1 LPADPQGV
9 PRSSRCRRWSAL
21 VALLAVA
28 AGCSGCA
35 ASRSGSGLPV
45 VRVSEQD
52 FKIKAPRRLR
62 AGEVRFRL
70 RNRGP
75 DTHELIIVRLGRRA
89 IPLRQDGL
97 TVDEDALEART
108 AATIEAVERGGSR
121 EKQVVLAPGRY
132 VLFCNMAGHYLGG
145 MHATLVVR

>member
-1 LPADPQGV
+1 
-9 PRSSRCRRWSAL
+9 
-21 VALLAVA
+21 LLTVA

-35 ASRSGSGLPV
+35 EKRSDGGLPV

-52 FKIKAPRRLR
+52 FKIKAPRRIR

-75 DTHELIIVRLGRRA
+75 DTHELIVVRLGRRGL
-89 IPLRQDGL
+89 PLRRDGL

-108 AATIEAVERGGSR
+108 AVTIEAVERGRSR
-121 EKQVVLAPGRY
+121 EKQVALAPGRY

-145 MHATLVVR
+145 MRATLVVE